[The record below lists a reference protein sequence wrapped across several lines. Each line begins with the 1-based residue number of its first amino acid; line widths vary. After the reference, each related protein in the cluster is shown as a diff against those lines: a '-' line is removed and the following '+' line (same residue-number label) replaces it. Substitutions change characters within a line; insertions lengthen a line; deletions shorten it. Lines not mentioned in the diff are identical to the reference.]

1 MRKSGP
7 HGKGCRDGD
16 ILEILFRMI
25 RSLQRRKEGGIPGRG
40 NDRSKAQRKERD
52 GMENS
57 MEVPG
62 HISGKKQKL

>member
-1 MRKSGP
+1 M
-7 HGKGCRDGD
+7 
-16 ILEILFRMI
+16 
-25 RSLQRRKEGGIPGRG
+25 SLQGRKEGSIPGRG

-62 HISGKKQKL
+62 HISGKKQRL